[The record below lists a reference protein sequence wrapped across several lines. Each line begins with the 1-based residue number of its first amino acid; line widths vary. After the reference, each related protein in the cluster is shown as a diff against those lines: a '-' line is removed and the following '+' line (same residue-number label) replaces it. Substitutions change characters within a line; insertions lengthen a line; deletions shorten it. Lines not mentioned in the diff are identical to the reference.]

1 MKSISFSFFLVLCS
15 LLPGRLMAQLYCGAP
30 DFIAAQAYK
39 SVYYDFV
46 TDLSSKVFSGEVQV
60 YNDPSLNSLLSIT
73 DRGSFLAESYEVED
87 MDPNTGDF
95 ILLTVRDTLRGP
107 NWSGIHFEL
116 NYIFISVNG
125 MKSLYIPN
133 KEKNKLNKTYTQL
146 LEKLQS
152 EAHLELINYENIG
165 NHGHQVYD
173 ALQIRIFDGVQAGKI
188 PIYRVDSVNLAMP
201 LSYFNTAYIVSDTV
215 LVESEYGEA
224 IVQVYHSELTAGS
237 VTGTGIRGSFLETSD
252 GWHMEGQFY
261 SINYSPVFAGIEFPP
276 QPMCW
281 IKREDLKSFLSAEDW
296 LFLQEL
302 WGFALQEKLKRP
314 FNSSDF

>member
-1 MKSISFSFFLVLCS
+1 MKQLFLFSVLFS
-15 LLPGRLMAQLYCGAP
+15 LFPGQLAAQLYCGAP

-60 YNDPSLNSLLSIT
+60 YSDPSLGNLLSPA
-73 DRGSFLAESYEVED
+73 DRGRFLAETYEVED
-87 MDPNTGDF
+87 MDPNTGDLV
-95 ILLTVRDTLRGP
+95 LLQVRDTLRGH
-107 NWSGIHFEL
+107 NWQGIHFDL
-116 NYIFISVNG
+116 NYLYIKVNDV
-125 MKSLYIPN
+125 KSLYIPN
-133 KEKNKLNKTYTQL
+133 KEKSKLNKPYTQL

-152 EAHLELINYENIG
+152 EAHLNLLNFETIG
-165 NHGHQVYD
+165 NEGHLVYD
-173 ALQIRIFDGVQAGKI
+173 ALQKRIFDGVQAGKI

-215 LVESEYGEA
+215 IVESEYGEA
-224 IVQVYHSELTAGS
+224 TVQVYRSELTAGS
-237 VTGTGIRGSFLETSD
+237 VTGCGIRGSFLETSD
-252 GWHMEGQFY
+252 GWHIEGQLY

-302 WGFALQEKLKRP
+302 WGFSLQEKLKRP